1 MRNGR
6 ACGAAQDGDWPAMSE
21 KIEITHIGGEN
32 AGAYRAELPDAKG
45 HAELTWHLRG
55 NDRVADH
62 TYTPPEMRGRG
73 IAGKLVQ
80 AMAADARKQGFR
92 IVARCPYV
100 ASWFDRHSE
109 EADLRAE

>member
-32 AGAYRAELPDAKG
+32 AGAYRAELPGAKG

-62 TYTPPEMRGRG
+62 TFTPPEMREHG

-80 AMAADARKQGFR
+80 AMAADARTQGFR

-100 ASWFDRHSE
+100 ASWFDRHPE